1 MKLLGLIGGMSWE
14 STIEYYRIINEM
26 VKEKLGGWNCARVLL
41 YSVNFEQ
48 IYQLQ
53 QKNKWD
59 DVAKILISISKKL
72 EEGGC
77 AAIII
82 CSNTAH
88 KVSDKIV
95 PEITIPL
102 IHVVD
107 ETAKAIKMHNI
118 DSIGLLGTKF
128 TMEGDF
134 YTGKLQ
140 KQYGLRVIM
149 PEPKQRNY
157 IDNAI
162 FHEFAQGAFLRS
174 TKTEFIKIIDSLKK
188 KGAKGIILG
197 CTEIPLLIK
206 QTDVNIPLF
215 NTLTIH
221 LDAAVEFALS

>member
-1 MKLLGLIGGMSWE
+1 MSWE

-48 IYQLQ
+48 IYQFQ
-53 QKNKWD
+53 QQNKWD
-59 DVAKILISISKKL
+59 HVAKILISISKRL
-72 EEGGC
+72 EVGGC
-77 AAIII
+77 AAILI

-88 KVSDKIV
+88 KIADRVV

-107 ETAKAIKMHNI
+107 ETAKAIKMHKI

-134 YTGKLQ
+134 YIGKLQ
-140 KQYGLRVIM
+140 KQYGLRVIL
-149 PEPKQRNY
+149 PETKQREY

-162 FHEFAQGAFLRS
+162 FHEFAQGTFLRS
-174 TKTEFIKIIDSLKK
+174 TKVEFLKIIDSLKK

-206 QTDVNIPLF
+206 QTDMDIPLF

-221 LDAAVEFALS
+221 LEAAVEFALS